1 MSYEIRELQSSS
13 FNIPITQVVDL
24 ILPAIIIEIAL
35 KCRNQMHI
43 SNIIYFVS
51 MHRNM

>member
-35 KCRNQMHI
+35 KCRNQM
-43 SNIIYFVS
+43 SVTD
-51 MHRNM
+51 